1 MAQRTNGG
9 HLDETARREIVES
22 LGAEYRTVGDLAYSV
37 LHRAI
42 VMGLLAPGE
51 KLRQEELARWLGISR
66 EPVRSAILQLTSD
79 GLAVTHP
86 HRGAV
91 VRSLSVDRIR
101 EIYELRTLLETHALR
116 RGILEITPARLTRM
130 ERIASRLD
138 RAKRSPASVKL
149 RTEFYD
155 ELYDRQRHPV
165 LVELID
171 RLRSDVGR
179 YWLRRRKVSEHEH
192 GHRPLLDYAR
202 AGDVDT
208 AVSWLATHFA
218 EVSNEL
224 VAVMEQEGAGGA
236 APSGRTRTP
245 VVPVAENA
253 TVRG

>member
-1 MAQRTNGG
+1 MAQRVNGG
-9 HLDETARREIVES
+9 QLNEGARQQIVES
-22 LGAEYRTVGDLAYSV
+22 LGAQYRTVGDLAYSV

-79 GLAVTHP
+79 GLAITHP

-116 RGILEITPARLTRM
+116 RGIVEMTPARLATM

-138 RAKRSPASVKL
+138 RAKRSPASVEL

-155 ELYDRQRHPV
+155 ELYDRQRRPV

-179 YWLRRRKVSEHEH
+179 YWLRRREVSEHEH
-192 GHRPLLDYAR
+192 GHRPLLEYAR
-202 AGDVDT
+202 AGNVDT
-208 AVSWLATHFA
+208 AIAWLATHFA
-218 EVSNEL
+218 EVADEL
-224 VAVMEQEGAGGA
+224 VAAMEKDLTGEGARAGTGA
-236 APSGRTRTP
+236 GSSARIDEGTR
-245 VVPVAENA
+245 
-253 TVRG
+253 G